1 MSKKSGA
8 FAALAVCAALPA
20 AAVVA
25 APAQAAGTHRQTLMS
40 RTYTCDRQPINYMKF
55 RFPAVPT
62 AEITSDGRT
71 AVAHIEMLD
80 GARNA
85 QYTVRV
91 IPAPHAALGCLPG
104 DPSIGTG
111 ALSTD
116 GFGNGSSTVQLSVAP
131 GTTGVWVA
139 VDLPQP
145 HSQSPAEFYS
155 SDFVASV

>member
-1 MSKKSGA
+1 MSKFSGA
-8 FAALAVCAALPA
+8 LAALAVSALPVA
-20 AAVVA
+20 TLVA
-25 APAQAAGTHRQTLMS
+25 APAEAAGTSRQTLMS

-71 AVAHIEMLD
+71 ATAHIEMLD

-91 IPAPHAALGCLPG
+91 IPAPHASLGCLPG
-104 DPSIGTG
+104 DPSIATG

-131 GTTGVWVA
+131 GISGVWVA
-139 VDLPQP
+139 VDLPQA

>member
-1 MSKKSGA
+1 MSKSSGA
-8 FAALAVCAALPA
+8 FAALALCAALPA
-20 AAVVA
+20 ATIVA

-62 AEITSDGRT
+62 AEITSDGHT
-71 AVAHIEMLD
+71 AVARIEMLD

-91 IPAPHAALGCLPG
+91 IPAPHATLGCLPG
-104 DPSIGTG
+104 DPSIATG

-116 GFGNGSSTVQLSVAP
+116 DFGNGSSTVQLSVAP
-131 GTTGVWVA
+131 GTTGVWIA

-145 HSQSPAEFYS
+145 HSQSPSEFYS

>member
-1 MSKKSGA
+1 MSKISGA
-8 FAALAVCAALPA
+8 LAALAIATVPA
-20 AAVVA
+20 ATVAA
-25 APAQAAGTHRQTLMS
+25 APAQAAGTHRMTLMS

-71 AVAHIEMLD
+71 AVAHVEMLD

-85 QYTVRV
+85 QYTVRL
-91 IPAPHAALGCLPG
+91 IPAPHGTLGCLPG
-104 DPSIGTG
+104 DPSIATG

-131 GTTGVWVA
+131 GTSGVWVA
-139 VDLPQP
+139 VDLPAP

>member
-1 MSKKSGA
+1 MSKFSGA
-8 FAALAVCAALPA
+8 LAALAVSALPVA
-20 AAVVA
+20 TLVA
-25 APAQAAGTHRQTLMS
+25 APAEAAGTSRQTLMS

-71 AVAHIEMLD
+71 ATAHIEMLD

-91 IPAPHAALGCLPG
+91 IPAPHASLGCLPG
-104 DPSIGTG
+104 DPSIATG

-131 GTTGVWVA
+131 GTSGVWVA
-139 VDLPQP
+139 VDLPQA

>member
-1 MSKKSGA
+1 MSKFSGA
-8 FAALAVCAALPA
+8 LAALAVSALPVA
-20 AAVVA
+20 TLVA
-25 APAQAAGTHRQTLMS
+25 APAEAAGTSRQTLMS

-71 AVAHIEMLD
+71 ATAHIEMLD

-91 IPAPHAALGCLPG
+91 IPAPHASLGCLPG
-104 DPSIGTG
+104 DPSIATG
-111 ALSTD
+111 ALRTD

-131 GTTGVWVA
+131 GTSGVWVA
-139 VDLPQP
+139 VDLPQA

>member
-1 MSKKSGA
+1 MSKFSGA
-8 FAALAVCAALPA
+8 LAALAVSALPVA
-20 AAVVA
+20 TLVA
-25 APAQAAGTHRQTLMS
+25 APAEAAGTSRQTLMS

-71 AVAHIEMLD
+71 ATAHIEMLD

-85 QYTVRV
+85 QYTVRL
-91 IPAPHAALGCLPG
+91 IPAPHASLGCLPG
-104 DPSIGTG
+104 DPSIATG

-131 GTTGVWVA
+131 GTSGVWVA
-139 VDLPQP
+139 VDLPQA

>member
-1 MSKKSGA
+1 MSKFSGA
-8 FAALAVCAALPA
+8 LAALAVSALPVA
-20 AAVVA
+20 TLVA
-25 APAQAAGTHRQTLMS
+25 APAEAAGTARQTLMS

-71 AVAHIEMLD
+71 ATAHIEMLD

-91 IPAPHAALGCLPG
+91 IPAPHASLGCLPG
-104 DPSIGTG
+104 DPSIATG

-131 GTTGVWVA
+131 GTSGVWVA
-139 VDLPQP
+139 VDLPQA

>member
-1 MSKKSGA
+1 MSKFSGA
-8 FAALAVCAALPA
+8 LAALAVSALPVA
-20 AAVVA
+20 TLVA
-25 APAQAAGTHRQTLMS
+25 APAEAAGTARQTLMS

-71 AVAHIEMLD
+71 AVAHVEMLD

-91 IPAPHAALGCLPG
+91 IPAPHATLGCLPG
-104 DPSIGTG
+104 DPSIATG

>member
-1 MSKKSGA
+1 MWG
-8 FAALAVCAALPA
+8 LAPPPA
-20 AAVVA
+20 SSRPVLGPRRESYAGCTVA
-25 APAQAAGTHRQTLMS
+25 APAQAAGTSRQTLMS

-71 AVAHIEMLD
+71 ATAHIEMLD

-91 IPAPHAALGCLPG
+91 IPAPHASLGCLPG
-104 DPSIGTG
+104 DPSIATG

-131 GTTGVWVA
+131 GTSGVWPTTSVSA
-139 VDLPQP
+139 TP
-145 HSQSPAEFYS
+145 SPATGW
-155 SDFVASV
+155 A

>member
-1 MSKKSGA
+1 MSKLSGA
-8 FAALAVCAALPA
+8 LVAALTVSALPVA
-20 AAVVA
+20 TVVA
-25 APAQAAGTHRQTLMS
+25 APAQAAGTSRQTLMS

-62 AEITSDGRT
+62 AEISSDGRT
-71 AVAHIEMLD
+71 AVAHVDMLD

-85 QYTVRV
+85 QYVVRL
-91 IPAPHAALGCLPG
+91 IPAPHATLGCLPG

-111 ALSTD
+111 TLSTD
-116 GFGNGSSTVQLSVAP
+116 GFGNGNSTVQLSVAP
-131 GTTGVWVA
+131 GTSGVWVA
-139 VDLPQP
+139 VELPAP